1 MKTHLLTKKR
11 ALISSVAMLLVAI
24 IALGTA
30 TFAWFTKNTQA
41 TADKLSVKTIK
52 ASELQLSKQTG
63 DWSDQIHYDYMD
75 QTLKPASSVD
85 GTNWFTAVAKG
96 QSSYVSADGDAENI
110 SEKLD
115 GYVFKE
121 QLNVRNNGKAAVE
134 NVKIKFHLKE
144 TEANNGKYVRLALV
158 PASKRGADATVTKED
173 FKKSV
178 FAAGIDSAKALVD
191 ATKQEELV
199 TALDGTNGEV
209 KVGNLAGKDDK
220 TEGAVSV
227 KYYNL
232 YVWFEGQDE
241 DCKNANSGNDMPE
254 VKFTVEGDP
263 VKQPGEDTPEPNPQP

>member
-41 TADKLSVKTIK
+41 TADQLSVKTIK
-52 ASELQLSKQTG
+52 ASELQLSKTTG
-63 DWSDQIHYDYMD
+63 EWSDQIHYDYVD
-75 QTLKPASSVD
+75 KTLKPASSVD
-85 GTNWFTAVAKG
+85 GTNWFTAVAEG
-96 QSSYVSADGDAENI
+96 QSSYVSAEGNAENI
-110 SEKLD
+110 SDKLD

-134 NVKIKFHLKE
+134 NVKIKFNLQE
-144 TEANNGKYVRLALV
+144 TEANNGRYLRLALV
-158 PASKRGADATVTKED
+158 PASERGPKATVTKED

-178 FAAGIDSAKALVD
+178 FASAADSANALVD
-191 ATKQEELV
+191 ATKNEELV
-199 TALDGTNGEV
+199 TAIDGTNGEV
-209 KVGNLAGKDDK
+209 KVGNLAGKDDN

-232 YVWFEGQDE
+232 YVWFEGQDT
-241 DCKNANSGNDMPE
+241 DCKNANSGNDMPL

-263 VKQPGEDTPEPNPQP
+263 VKQPGEDTPQPQPQP

>member
-41 TADKLSVKTIK
+41 TADQLSVKTIK
-52 ASELQLSKQTG
+52 ASELQLSKTTG
-63 DWSDQIHYDYMD
+63 EWSDQIHYNYVDK
-75 QTLKPASSVD
+75 TLKPASSVD
-85 GTNWFTAVAKG
+85 GTNWFTAVAEG
-96 QSSYVSADGDAENI
+96 QSSYVSAEGNAENI
-110 SEKLD
+110 SDKLD

-134 NVKIKFHLKE
+134 NVKIKFNLQE
-144 TEANNGKYVRLALV
+144 TEANNGRYLRLALV
-158 PASKRGADATVTKED
+158 PASERGPKATVTKED
-173 FKKSV
+173 FQKSV
-178 FAAGIDSAKALVD
+178 FASAADSANALVD
-191 ATKQEELV
+191 ATKNEELV
-199 TALDGTNGEV
+199 TAIDGTNGEV

-241 DCKNANSGNDMPE
+241 DCKNANSGNDMPL

-263 VKQPGEDTPEPNPQP
+263 VKQPGEDTPQPQP

>member
-41 TADKLSVKTIK
+41 TADQLSVKTIK
-52 ASELQLSKQTG
+52 ASELQLSKTTG
-63 DWSDQIHYDYMD
+63 EWSDQIHYDYVD
-75 QTLKPASSVD
+75 KTLKPASSVD
-85 GTNWFTAVAKG
+85 GTNWFTAVAEG
-96 QSSYVSADGDAENI
+96 QSSYVSAEGNAENI
-110 SEKLD
+110 SDKLD

-134 NVKIKFHLKE
+134 NVKIKFNLQE
-144 TEANNGKYVRLALV
+144 TEANNGRYLRLALV
-158 PASKRGADATVTKED
+158 PASERGPKATVTKED

-178 FAAGIDSAKALVD
+178 FASAADSANALVD
-191 ATKQEELV
+191 ATKNEELV
-199 TALDGTNGEV
+199 TAIDGTNGEV
-209 KVGNLAGKDDK
+209 KVGNLAGKDDN

-232 YVWFEGQDE
+232 YVWFEGQDT
-241 DCKNANSGNDMPE
+241 DCKNANSGNDMPL

-263 VKQPGEDTPEPNPQP
+263 VKQPGEDTPQP

>member
-41 TADKLSVKTIK
+41 TADQLSVKTIK
-52 ASELQLSKQTG
+52 ASELQLSKTTG
-63 DWSDQIHYDYMD
+63 EWSDQIHYNYVDK
-75 QTLKPASSVD
+75 TLKPASSVD
-85 GTNWFTAVAKG
+85 GTNWFTAVAEG
-96 QSSYVSADGDAENI
+96 QSSYVSAEGNAENI
-110 SEKLD
+110 SDKLD

-134 NVKIKFHLKE
+134 NVKIKFNLQE
-144 TEANNGKYVRLALV
+144 TEANNGRYLRLALV
-158 PASKRGADATVTKED
+158 PASERGPKATVTKED

-178 FAAGIDSAKALVD
+178 FASAADSANALVD
-191 ATKQEELV
+191 ATKNEELV
-199 TALDGTNGEV
+199 TAIDGTNGEV
-209 KVGNLAGKDDK
+209 KVGNLAGKDDN

-232 YVWFEGQDE
+232 YVWFEGQDT
-241 DCKNANSGNDMPE
+241 DCKNANSGNDMPL

-263 VKQPGEDTPEPNPQP
+263 VKQPGEDTPQPQP

>member
-52 ASELQLSKQTG
+52 ASELQLSKTTG

-96 QSSYVSADGDAENI
+96 QSSYESAEGNADNI
-110 SEKLD
+110 SDKLD

-134 NVKIKFHLKE
+134 NVKIKFNLQE
-144 TEANNGKYVRLALV
+144 TEANNGRYLRLALV

-178 FAAGIDSAKALVD
+178 FASAADSAKALVD

-263 VKQPGEDTPEPNPQP
+263 VKQPGEDTPQP